1 MTLKEEQW
9 TDLLDSIEQHKC
21 TPFIGA
27 GACSFQNEDG
37 ARWLPL
43 GKDIAKKWAEEYDYP
58 LEESSYQLPMVAQ
71 FLAIENGDDMYPK
84 KILSRELKQVNP
96 PNFFLEK
103 FRNTPYAVLAD
114 LNLPIYITTNYDQFM
129 ESALKSR
136 ARDPVSEF
144 CRWNN
149 YAKLAGIPSAFD
161 KPRKYKPK
169 ESEPLVY
176 HLHGDVNT
184 PQSMVLT
191 ERDYFDFVVN
201 LNKDP
206 EALMLP
212 AIVRQALA
220 TSSLLFIG
228 YTLEDISFRA
238 IFQGVIGLQ
247 GTRFREISVSVQL
260 PPPLTSEKVDKAQRY
275 LDQYTR
281 NMFEVRVFWGDV
293 CQFVA
298 ELRQRWEGFK
308 SGVVTS

>member
-1 MTLKEEQW
+1 
-9 TDLLDSIEQHKC
+9 
-21 TPFIGA
+21 
-27 GACSFQNEDG
+27 
-37 ARWLPL
+37 
-43 GKDIAKKWAEEYDYP
+43 
-58 LEESSYQLPMVAQ
+58 
-71 FLAIENGDDMYPK
+71 
-84 KILSRELKQVNP
+84 
-96 PNFFLEK
+96 
-103 FRNTPYAVLAD
+103 
-114 LNLPIYITTNYDQFM
+114 M
-129 ESALKSR
+129 ESALKSK

-144 CRWNN
+144 CRWNDLLRK
-149 YAKLAGIPSAFD
+149 YAKEAGVPSAFD